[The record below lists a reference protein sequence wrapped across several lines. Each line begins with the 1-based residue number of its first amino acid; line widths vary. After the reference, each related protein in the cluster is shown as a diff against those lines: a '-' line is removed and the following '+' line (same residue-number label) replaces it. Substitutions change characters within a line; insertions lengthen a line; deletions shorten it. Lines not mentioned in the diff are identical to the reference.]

1 MLTAARIISL
11 LTSPVFVI
19 VPIPFVLV
27 YHATNDGVSALK
39 WTLFSMGF
47 LFAIGLFMLWSVRHR
62 IFTDLDVSKR
72 EQRPLLFL
80 VLAIVSLIYLISLY
94 ILKGPSVLYIGML
107 GVFTAIFTVSLVN
120 TRIKASIHVAT
131 VTAVILTLGILYN
144 LPAISITAIPII
156 AWARI
161 KTKRH
166 TMSEAVAGAALGSLL
181 ILFMYL
187 VVKNLLLTV

>member
-1 MLTAARIISL
+1 MLTAARIISF

-27 YHATNDGVSALK
+27 FHATNDGVSAFK

-47 LFAIGLFMLWSVRHR
+47 LLVIGLFMLWSVRHK

-80 VLAIVSLIYLISLY
+80 VLAIVSLVYLLSLY
-94 ILKGPSVLYIGML
+94 LLKGPSVLYVGML
-107 GVFTAIFTVSLVN
+107 GVFTAIFTVAIVN
-120 TRIKASIHVAT
+120 TKIKASIHVAT
-131 VTAVILTLGILYN
+131 ITAVILTLGILYN
-144 LPAISITAIPII
+144 LPAISIVAIPII

-166 TMSEAVAGAALGSLL
+166 SMTEAVVGALLGSLL

-187 VVKNLLLTV
+187 IVKFLLLPV